1 MRDLPIKTY
10 ERWLEDES
18 RPRAVS
24 VLRKFVLKEDFD
36 IVAEAYREM
45 EIKYHERGAAM
56 RETGE
61 MVRSLFIPYIN
72 RIAEAVR
79 NSGQHSDYT
88 ITEIQDI
95 LDELNKHTP
104 IRLVL

>member
-10 ERWLEDES
+10 ERWFEDES

-36 IVAEAYREM
+36 IIAEAYREM

-79 NSGQHSDYT
+79 KHGSHRDT
-88 ITEIQDI
+88 ITEIQDA